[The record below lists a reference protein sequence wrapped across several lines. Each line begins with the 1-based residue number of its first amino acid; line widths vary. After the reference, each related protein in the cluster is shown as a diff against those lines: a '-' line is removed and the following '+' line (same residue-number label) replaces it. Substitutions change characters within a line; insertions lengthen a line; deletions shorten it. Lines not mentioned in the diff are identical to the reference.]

1 MKQYSQF
8 TFSYT
13 ISVTCIKKSWICFF
27 YITMCC
33 VSWINQNLS
42 YIKRINC
49 PIKVIILIDYI
60 KSKYIFITCIKAV
73 FALLMKINSNNIDFQ
88 NGNLD
93 QKLFS
98 VKTCEC
104 T

>member
-1 MKQYSQF
+1 MLRVVNKSL
-8 TFSYT
+8 
-13 ISVTCIKKSWICFF
+13 SVLYKK
-27 YITMCC
+27 
-33 VSWINQNLS
+33 N
-42 YIKRINC
+42 NC

-73 FALLMKINSNNIDFQ
+73 FALLMKINSNNINFQ